1 MDSKDSTFQQPPESD
16 SKEPESKAQDG
27 RWALGTF
34 FYCIKELVSV
44 MFQLFCFSRVASYDM
59 TNGAL
64 VLFLTLVSF
73 DYPFLSPTF
82 FLSMRFGPWLRADAV
97 IPFLMTVLQSVCIV
111 GFQCLGAYFAALCV
125 KDFNAANFNAT
136 NGVGLVQSNSTF
148 QGVTYNSAGISGGF
162 IFAEEMVATTVLQI
176 GLYHLLEAGFMS
188 FLNIKTSNKT
198 SKPEA
203 TIPLIM
209 ITSASILIAAGARA
223 FPSAHQALQITVFL
237 AVLDSNT
244 PHIAEH
250 VGGAIVGMLLAIL
263 YYHIAFTWRSTM
275 NEFVNNYILSFIGT
289 NPAEKRTPMPA
300 FMHSKIL
307 KSEFS
312 RLR

>member
-1 MDSKDSTFQQPPESD
+1 
-16 SKEPESKAQDG
+16 
-27 RWALGTF
+27 
-34 FYCIKELVSV
+34 
-44 MFQLFCFSRVASYDM
+44 
-59 TNGAL
+59 
-64 VLFLTLVSF
+64 
-73 DYPFLSPTF
+73 
-82 FLSMRFGPWLRADAV
+82 
-97 IPFLMTVLQSVCIV
+97 
-111 GFQCLGAYFAALCV
+111 
-125 KDFNAANFNAT
+125 
-136 NGVGLVQSNSTF
+136 LVQSNSTF

-176 GLYHLLEAGFMS
+176 GLYHLLEAGFLS
-188 FLNIKTSNKT
+188 FLNIKSEKKN

-223 FPSAHQALQITVFL
+223 FPSAHQALQITVYL

-250 VGGAIVGMLLAIL
+250 VGGAIMGMVLAIS
-263 YYHIAFTWRSTM
+263 YYHIAFTFRNVM
-275 NEFVNNYILSFIGT
+275 NNYILGLLGT
-289 NPAEKRTPMPA
+289 DPTEKRTPLPA